1 MASPA
6 QRVFVQDVLATA
18 DALANRLAVL
28 VARHGQMS
36 PERLAVAEGVTS
48 LLKKARAAAKG
59 EDPPYRRLTNW
70 WRAPLLEAAYQY
82 LHAAQAQIVDLYDDE
97 EVDSAVPAA
106 LARARR
112 ELDRDDPRRV
122 SAERL
127 VSTASGASSRRVALR
142 ACLEAAYTASDEWH
156 RRQRSFRNII
166 VLATV
171 GITVIMGCVV
181 ALVFLRPSYMPFCFE
196 NVQQAEGAP
205 RLTGTP
211 PADPTP
217 PGSTSEAVTAFK
229 VTSCP
234 TGEPTSDGSVASPF
248 DIVIVA
254 LMGLLGG
261 SLAAAVSIR
270 KVQGSATPYDI
281 PVALATLKVPTGALT
296 AVVGL
301 VAIRG
306 DFVPGLSGLDSQEQ
320 ILAYA
325 LVLGYAQQ
333 LATGF
338 LDRRAEGL
346 AKGPAAEPVTR
357 PDREPS
363 RTESP
368 PSKPV
373 GRVRKALTA
382 LRQR

>member
-1 MASPA
+1 MASSTE
-6 QRVFVQDVLATA
+6 RVFVQDVLATA
-18 DALANRLAVL
+18 DALTNRLAVL
-28 VARHGQMS
+28 LARHDPAS
-36 PERLAVAEGVTS
+36 PAQQAIADGVTS
-48 LLKKARAAAKG
+48 LLNKARAAAMG
-59 EDPPYRRLTNW
+59 ENPPYRRLTNW

-82 LHAAQAQIVDLYDDE
+82 LHAAQVLMIDLYDDE
-97 EVDSAVPAA
+97 EVDTAIPAA
-106 LARARR
+106 LARTCRG
-112 ELDRDDPRRV
+112 LPRDDPRRV
-122 SAERL
+122 TAEHL
-127 VSTASGASSRRVALR
+127 ASTTPRTARRVALR
-142 ACLEAAYTASDEWH
+142 ACFETAYRASDEWH

-171 GITVIMGCVV
+171 GITALMACVV
-181 ALVFLRPSYMPFCFE
+181 LLVVWKPSYMPFCFE

-205 RLTGTP
+205 PLTST

-217 PGSTSEAVTAFK
+217 TGSSTEAVTAFK

-234 TGEPTSDGSVASPF
+234 TGRATGDGSVAAPF

-270 KVQGSATPYDI
+270 KVQGNATPYDI
-281 PVALATLKVPTGALT
+281 PVVLAVLKVPTGALT

-301 VAIRG
+301 IAIRG
-306 DFVPGLSGLDSQEQ
+306 EFVPGLSGLDSQEQ

-346 AKGPAAEPVTR
+346 VKGPAVDPPARPGAETGQT
-357 PDREPS
+357 EP
-363 RTESP
+363 P
-368 PSKPV
+368 PRRSG
-373 GRVRKALTA
+373 GRLRKGLAT